1 MWTHYR
7 GTTFQ
12 LSGQLQ
18 DNGVAQNLTGCTLV
32 AKVFDKS
39 GNTLIAPLNMTILDP
54 VNGLIMLAFPNTS
67 TWPVGNARVDM
78 TLTLANGTLIAS
90 DPDYFRI
97 GTNPIV
103 A

>member
-18 DNGVAQNLTGCTLV
+18 DNGVPQNLTGCTLV
-32 AKVFDKS
+32 AKVFDKL
-39 GNTLIAPLNMTILDP
+39 GVTLIGALTVTVLDP
-54 VNGLIMLAFPNTS
+54 VNGLVTLTYPNTS
-67 TWPVGNARVDM
+67 TWPVGNARIDM

>member
-18 DNGVAQNLTGCTLV
+18 DNGVAQDLTGCKLV
-32 AKVFDKS
+32 AKVFDKL
-39 GNTLIAPLNMTILDP
+39 GNTLIATLIVTILDR
-54 VNGLIMLAFPNTS
+54 VNGLVMLTFPDTS
-67 TWPVGNARVDM
+67 TWPIGNARIDM
-78 TLTLANGTLIAS
+78 TLTLSNSTLIAS

>member
-1 MWTHYR
+1 M
-7 GTTFQ
+7 
-12 LSGQLQ
+12 
-18 DNGVAQNLTGCTLV
+18 V
-32 AKVFDKS
+32 AKVFDKL
-39 GNTLIAPLNMTILDP
+39 GVTLIGTLIVTIMDP
-54 VNGLIMLAFPNTS
+54 INGLVMLTFPDTS

-97 GTNPIV
+97 ATNPIV

>member
-32 AKVFDKS
+32 AKVFDRL
-39 GNTLIAPLNMTILDP
+39 GNAVIATLNVTILDP
-54 VNGLIMLAFPNTS
+54 VNGLVMIAFPDTS
-67 TWPVGNARVDM
+67 MWPIGNARIDM
-78 TLTLANGTLIAS
+78 TLTLPNNTLIAS